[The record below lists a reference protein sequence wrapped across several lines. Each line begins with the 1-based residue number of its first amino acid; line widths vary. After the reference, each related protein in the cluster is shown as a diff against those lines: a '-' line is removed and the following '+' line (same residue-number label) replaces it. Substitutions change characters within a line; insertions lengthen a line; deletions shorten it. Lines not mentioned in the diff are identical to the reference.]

1 MGPGPSSIQRS
12 PTRSPKRKIL
22 HERSQSQTNQF
33 PQRIPNDGLKQV
45 TPLYTPYPTKPAHVL
60 LPSSIK
66 GRDGRGDIFGASF
79 AARVAEEKEKA
90 QPGASQIHLGVS
102 STSNPNA
109 VGIMRSVSELRDLYE
124 NKPGSR
130 PSTGHSTRLSSRPS
144 SLISSPALR
153 GQLLGER
160 LSNHGK
166 CLLSES
172 EEVSSLPSPQHP
184 SFSIKKINSEA
195 SLPPP
200 PPTPPPQSTLSEGSL
215 EISSSVAEG
224 FPTTSCSPNLITL
237 GSSSSVPDEAPAL
250 SSSPNFVSL
259 GHSSSQDFN
268 SEAHVLSLNIAPLEL
283 STGPTFN
290 PILPLSSKAIRSEHS
305 SSPQSESAATSSSP
319 NVIALGSSSPN
330 YVITKYDDSPEASVD
345 SLRTVKKR
353 RSEAVHE
360 QPSTSTFST
369 HSEQFS
375 SSPPDQ
381 RRFVASASTLDSPL
395 ASGCHL
401 ESSILLENSGS
412 RAHAE
417 LQAALESSPAPEIQY
432 PVVLA
437 PRMSTWEDLVVQ
449 KRAPRFAC
457 EDDPPARWNPHL
469 STVLSEWSEEN
480 QLGSFHTVGTDDSSD
495 THSIPEMPQAAY
507 ARDRMINNS
516 TTSILQDADRREAT
530 DTISDLRVPQ
540 LHNKT
545 SGFLS
550 ILSGSSRSNSMR
562 SIILRRTNSSGSL
575 HSVVRFPAWARRYY
589 SRGPSDSFYS
599 LPPEIS
605 SSNLSQA
612 SLPSIALTPPTL
624 QPPSHNLFRPRT
636 RGGKNARESHML
648 PGVGPLVS
656 NPSQHRLS
664 SLAVDPADPRSHWAG
679 AEQSALEA
687 ELNHQLAIGSRF
699 ANQWSPHL
707 FPDNRASGRD
717 RWLAPSIN
725 ENGAPIFTLR
735 NAHMLGFMLG
745 FVFPVSWF
753 IAAFLPL
760 PAKPVMKEMVQN
772 PEVGGLTLQE
782 QLDRQTTIREEIR
795 YTNLRWWR
803 NLNRFM
809 SIVGLVVIAIIVS
822 HDDLQMKNKDSE
834 LTGSQITLAVIGTRR
849 GFSPR

>member
-1 MGPGPSSIQRS
+1 MGPGPSSTQRS
-12 PTRSPKRKIL
+12 PKRSPKRKIL
-22 HERSQSQTNQF
+22 QERSQSQTNQI
-33 PQRIPNDGLKQV
+33 PQRIPNDGVKPV
-45 TPLYTPYPTKPAHVL
+45 IPSSTPYPTKPAHVL

-66 GRDGRGDIFGASF
+66 SRDGRSDISGASF
-79 AARVAEEKEKA
+79 AARIAKGKEKA
-90 QPGASQIHLGVS
+90 HPGASQIHLGVP

-109 VGIMRSVSELRDLYE
+109 LRIKRSVSELRDLYE
-124 NKPGSR
+124 NNPGSP
-130 PSTGHSTRLSSRPS
+130 PSTSHSALSSTPS

-153 GQLLGER
+153 GHFLGER

-166 CLLSES
+166 FLASEL

-184 SFSIKKINSEA
+184 SCSIKKINSEA
-195 SLPPP
+195 SLPPSP
-200 PPTPPPQSTLSEGSL
+200 PSPPPQSTLSEGSL
-215 EISSSVAEG
+215 EVSSSVAEG
-224 FPTTSCSPNLITL
+224 LPTTSSSPNLITP
-237 GSSSSVPDEAPAL
+237 GSSSSAPDEASAL
-250 SSSPNFVSL
+250 SSSPNFISL
-259 GHSSSQDFN
+259 GHSSSQDLN
-268 SEAHVLSLNIAPLEL
+268 SQAHVLSLTIAPLIL
-283 STGPTFN
+283 SSNPTSNSVLPFN
-290 PILPLSSKAIRSEHS
+290 SKAIPSEHS
-305 SSPQSESAATSSSP
+305 SSPRSEPAATSSSP

-353 RSEAVHE
+353 RNEVVHE

-369 HSEQFS
+369 RSEQFS
-375 SSPPDQ
+375 SSPPEP
-381 RRFVASASTLDSPL
+381 RRFVASAPTLDSPL

-401 ESSILLENSGS
+401 ESSILSENSGS

-437 PRMSTWEDLVVQ
+437 PRRSTWEDLLVQ

-495 THSIPEMPQAAY
+495 THSIPEMPRAAY
-507 ARDRMINNS
+507 TRDRMINNS
-516 TTSILQDADRREAT
+516 TTSILHDADRREAT

-540 LHNKT
+540 LHSKT

-550 ILSGSSRSNSMR
+550 VLSGSSRSNSMR
-562 SIILRRTNSSGSL
+562 SIILRRTTSSGSL

-599 LPPEIS
+599 LPLDTS
-605 SSNLSQA
+605 SSNLCQA
-612 SLPSIALTPPTL
+612 SLPSTALNPPTL
-624 QPPSHNLFRPRT
+624 PPPSHNLFRPRT

-648 PGVGPLVS
+648 PGIGPLVS

-664 SLAVDPADPRSHWAG
+664 SLALHPADPRSHWAG
-679 AEQSALEA
+679 AEQSALED
-687 ELNHQLAIGSRF
+687 ELNHRPLVGSRF

-707 FPDNRASGRD
+707 FPDNRASGRN

-725 ENGAPIFTLR
+725 ENDAPIFTLR

-745 FVFPVSWF
+745 FVFPISWF

-760 PAKPVMKEMVQN
+760 PARPVMREVVQDS
-772 PEVGGLTLQE
+772 EVGGLTLQE
-782 QLDRQTTIREEIR
+782 QLDCQTTIREEIR

-809 SIVGLVVIAIIVS
+809 SIVGLVVIAII
-822 HDDLQMKNKDSE
+822 
-834 LTGSQITLAVIGTRR
+834 ITLAVIGTRR

>member
-1 MGPGPSSIQRS
+1 MGPGPSSTQRS
-12 PTRSPKRKIL
+12 PKRSPKRKVL
-22 HERSQSQTNQF
+22 HERSQSQTNRI
-33 PQRIPNDGLKQV
+33 PQRIPNDGVKPV
-45 TPLYTPYPTKPAHVL
+45 IPSSTPYPTKAAHVL

-66 GRDGRGDIFGASF
+66 SRDGRSDISGASF
-79 AARVAEEKEKA
+79 AARIAKGKEKA
-90 QPGASQIHLGVS
+90 HPGASQIHLGVP

-109 VGIMRSVSELRDLYE
+109 LGIKRSVSELRDLYE

-130 PSTGHSTRLSSRPS
+130 PSTSHSGLSSKPS

-153 GQLLGER
+153 GHFLGER

-166 CLLSES
+166 FLPSEL

-184 SFSIKKINSEA
+184 SCSIKKITSES

-200 PPTPPPQSTLSEGSL
+200 PTPPQSTLSEGSL
-215 EISSSVAEG
+215 EVSSSVAEG
-224 FPTTSCSPNLITL
+224 LPTTSSSPDLITP
-237 GSSSSVPDEAPAL
+237 GSSSSAPDEAPAL
-250 SSSPNFVSL
+250 SSSPNFISL

-268 SEAHVLSLNIAPLEL
+268 SQAHVLNLNIAPLKL
-283 STGPTFN
+283 PSSPTFN
-290 PILPLSSKAIRSEHS
+290 PILPFSSKAIRSEHS
-305 SSPQSESAATSSSP
+305 SSPRSEPAATSSSP

-353 RSEAVHE
+353 RNEVVHE

-369 HSEQFS
+369 RSEQFS
-375 SSPPDQ
+375 SSPPEP
-381 RRFVASASTLDSPL
+381 RRFVASGSTLDSPL

-401 ESSILLENSGS
+401 ESSILSENSGS

-417 LQAALESSPAPEIQY
+417 LQAALGSSPVPEIQY

-437 PRMSTWEDLVVQ
+437 PRTGTWEDLVVP

-507 ARDRMINNS
+507 TRDRMIDNS
-516 TTSILQDADRREAT
+516 TTSILHDADRREAT
-530 DTISDLRVPQ
+530 DTISALRVPQ

-545 SGFLS
+545 SGLLS

-575 HSVVRFPAWARRYY
+575 HSVIRFPAWARRYY

-599 LPPEIS
+599 LPLDIS
-605 SSNLSQA
+605 SSNLCQP
-612 SLPSIALTPPTL
+612 SLPSTALNPPTI
-624 QPPSHNLFRPRT
+624 QPPSHSLFRPRT

-648 PGVGPLVS
+648 PGIGPLVS

-664 SLAVDPADPRSHWAG
+664 SLALHPADPRSHWAG
-679 AEQSALEA
+679 AERSALQG
-687 ELNHQLAIGSRF
+687 ELNHQPPVGSRF
-699 ANQWSPHL
+699 ANPWSPHL
-707 FPDNRASGRD
+707 FPDNRASGRN

-725 ENGAPIFTLR
+725 DTGAPIFTLR

-760 PAKPVMKEMVQN
+760 PAKPVMKEVVQD

-782 QLDRQTTIREEIR
+782 QLDRQTTIGEEIR
-795 YTNLRWWR
+795 YTSLRWWR

-809 SIVGLVVIAIIVS
+809 SIVGLVVIAII
-822 HDDLQMKNKDSE
+822 
-834 LTGSQITLAVIGTRR
+834 ITLAVIGTRR

>member
-1 MGPGPSSIQRS
+1 MGPGPSSTQRS
-12 PTRSPKRKIL
+12 PRRSPKRKVL
-22 HERSQSQTNQF
+22 HERSQSQTNQI
-33 PQRIPNDGLKQV
+33 PQRIPNDGLKQAI
-45 TPLYTPYPTKPAHVL
+45 PSLTPYPTKPAHVL

-66 GRDGRGDIFGASF
+66 VRDGRSDISGASF
-79 AARVAEEKEKA
+79 AARIADGKEKA
-90 QPGASQIHLGVS
+90 QPGASQIHLGVPR
-102 STSNPNA
+102 TSNPNA
-109 VGIMRSVSELRDLYE
+109 LGIMRSVSELRDLYE

-130 PSTGHSTRLSSRPS
+130 PSTSHSRLSSGPS
-144 SLISSPALR
+144 SSLSSPALR

-160 LSNHGK
+160 LSKHGK
-166 CLLSES
+166 FLPSEL
-172 EEVSSLPSPQHP
+172 EEVTFLPSPQHP
-184 SFSIKKINSEA
+184 SSSIKKIASEA

-200 PPTPPPQSTLSEGSL
+200 PPTPPPQSTSSEGSL
-215 EISSSVAEG
+215 EVSSSVAEG
-224 FPTTSCSPNLITL
+224 LPNTSSSPNLIPF
-237 GSSSSVPDEAPAL
+237 GSSSSVPDEATAL
-250 SSSPNFVSL
+250 SSSPNFIPL

-268 SEAHVLSLNIAPLEL
+268 SEAHVLSLNIAPLKL
-283 STGPTFN
+283 PSSPTFN
-290 PILPLSSKAIRSEHS
+290 PMLPFSSKAIQSEHS
-305 SSPQSESAATSSSP
+305 FSPRSEPAATSSSP

-353 RSEAVHE
+353 RNEVVHE

-369 HSEQFS
+369 RSEQFS
-375 SSPPDQ
+375 SSPPDP
-381 RRFVASASTLDSPL
+381 RRVVASASTLDSPL
-395 ASGCHL
+395 ASGGYL
-401 ESSILLENSGS
+401 ESSILSENSGS

-437 PRMSTWEDLVVQ
+437 PRMNTWEDLVVQ
-449 KRAPRFAC
+449 KRAPRFSS
-457 EDDPPARWNPHL
+457 EDDAPARWNPHL
-469 STVLSEWSEEN
+469 STVLSEWSAEN
-480 QLGSFHTVGTDDSSD
+480 RLGSFHTVGTDDSSD

-507 ARDRMINNS
+507 TRDRMINNS
-516 TTSILQDADRREAT
+516 TTSILHDADRREAT

-545 SGFLS
+545 SGILS

-599 LPPEIS
+599 LPPDIS
-605 SSNLSQA
+605 SSNLCQA
-612 SLPSIALTPPTL
+612 SLPSTALNPPTV

-648 PGVGPLVS
+648 PGTGPLVS

-664 SLAVDPADPRSHWAG
+664 SLALHPADPRSHWAG
-679 AEQSALEA
+679 AEQSALKA
-687 ELNHQLAIGSRF
+687 ELNHQPPVGSRF

-707 FPDNRASGRD
+707 FPDNRASGRN

-735 NAHMLGFMLG
+735 NAHMVGFMLG
-745 FVFPVSWF
+745 FVFPISWF

-760 PAKPVMKEMVQN
+760 PAKPVMKEVVQD

-795 YTNLRWWR
+795 YANLRWWR

-822 HDDLQMKNKDSE
+822 LDDLRMNKERQRTDW
-834 LTGSQITLAVIGTRR
+834 ITDYTSRHWN
-849 GFSPR
+849 P